1 MNSNPPAML
10 LVPGSHFKPNTKRAE
25 KNTALANSGTDVVK
39 MPKTD
44 MVRSRM
50 EPSFI
55 PDKTPRINDKGIMM
69 AKVQKPKIAVFHNR
83 GKSTSFTGPL

>member
-1 MNSNPPAML
+1 ML

-25 KNTALANSGTDVVK
+25 KITALANSGIDVVK

-44 MVRSRM
+44 MHRSSK

-55 PDKTPRINDKGIMM
+55 PDNTPRVNDKGIMM
-69 AKVQKPKIAVFHNR
+69 AKVQNPRIAVFHNL
-83 GKSTSFTGPL
+83 GKRTSFTGPL